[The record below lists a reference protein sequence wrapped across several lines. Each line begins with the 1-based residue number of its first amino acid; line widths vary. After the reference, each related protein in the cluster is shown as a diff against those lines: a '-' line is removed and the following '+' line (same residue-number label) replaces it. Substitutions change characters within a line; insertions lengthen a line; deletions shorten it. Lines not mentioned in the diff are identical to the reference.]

1 MSNVPFINRKNR
13 KKDKEYPKIMKNF
26 LNLTNIQI
34 NKINSKTL

>member
-26 LNLTNIQI
+26 VNLANIVKK
-34 NKINSKTL
+34 NGDKYS